1 MFPPGATLGAIV
13 IPIIDDEVAEPPEFF
28 RVDLSP
34 GEDVTL
40 TTSLATVNIND
51 NDGQYNH
58 LNLYIM
64 YYRCLLY
71 TSPSPRDATLS
82 RMPSSA

>member
-1 MFPPGATLGAIV
+1 MYISWLDGEDILLFTGTLVFPPGATLGAIV

-28 RVDLSP
+28 RVNLSP

-51 NDGQYNH
+51 NDGQYN
-58 LNLYIM
+58 
-64 YYRCLLY
+64 
-71 TSPSPRDATLS
+71 
-82 RMPSSA
+82 

>member
-64 YYRCLLY
+64 YYRVSECRLLY
-71 TSPSPRDATLS
+71 YASVSNKVVPV
-82 RMPSSA
+82 